1 MTTRVYLVEDDPL
14 KAKVISGFMAERFP
28 DLSLDFYCSFHSG
41 LKAIENNT
49 PDLVLLDMTLP
60 TYDRA
65 PGEREGRLRPL
76 GGYELL
82 SKIRLRAIKTKVIV
96 ITGLISFG
104 DGAQRITFAEINSRC
119 IAEFPGLF
127 TGMVYYQQSD
137 LDWCDDLARFVRE
150 IIGGD
155 LC

>member
-14 KAKVISGFMAERFP
+14 KAKVISSFMAEHFP
-28 DLSLDFYCSFHSG
+28 DLDLEFYCSFHSG
-41 LKAIENNT
+41 LKAIESNP

-104 DGAQRITFAEINSRC
+104 DGGQRITFDEINSRC
-119 IAEFPGLF
+119 VVEFPDSF
-127 TGMVYYQQSD
+127 MGMVYYQQSD
-137 LDWCDDLARFVRE
+137 LDWCDDLERLIRE
-150 IIGGD
+150 IIGGE
-155 LC
+155 